1 MIDKNYFAYLLEK
14 KLAEA
19 ANKQKKEGSPSG
31 SEMYGESPQPEH
43 EKGLIERIEERIR
56 TLF

>member
-1 MIDKNYFAYLLEK
+1 M
-14 KLAEA
+14 AEA

-31 SEMYGESPQPEH
+31 SEIYGESPQPEH
-43 EKGLIERIEERIR
+43 EKGLIGMIEERIR